1 MAVGEEIG
9 AAVGSLTALERLA
22 AGASRAALAGGL
34 AFYPVVGLVLG
45 ALAAGVATAT
55 ERVLPA
61 AAGPAGVLALV
72 ALAGAR
78 GARGLAAAAEALLRR
93 GDAVIVRGRLRTVPG
108 PLGIAAAG
116 AALAA
121 RAAAAAVLPPPART
135 TALLLAPMLGAWA
148 VVVEC
153 YGGTPT
159 HASGKAAAL
168 VGRARFR
175 EFGWASVTALGMTLA
190 VGEPIGLVIVLAASL
205 ATVGVRVYAYHRL
218 GGLTGRLLAAS
229 RELVETVVLVTLG
242 VLAQLKT

>member
-9 AAVGSLTALERLA
+9 AAVGSLTAFERLA

-72 ALAGAR
+72 ALTG
-78 GARGLAAAAEALLRR
+78 
-93 GDAVIVRGRLRTVPG
+93 
-108 PLGIAAAG
+108 
-116 AALAA
+116 A

-153 YGGTPT
+153 YGGVPT
-159 HASGKAAAL
+159 HASGTAAAI